1 MWQYADGNK
10 HIVFLYIF
18 LSVMASV
25 VDLFPP
31 FFLGRFLNEIQNNG
45 IVSSNINYLSLQ
57 LFAIF
62 IIPILF
68 WAFHGPS
75 RILEMGVAY
84 KIDRNFKKYLLKCV
98 MSLGLSW
105 HGNRDSGDTIDKVN
119 KASDGLFS
127 FSSKI
132 FQVISVIIRAVGT
145 TIILISFNL
154 TVGFLAIGILIG
166 ALTIIFAFD
175 KNLIPKY
182 KKINNL
188 DNKMS
193 AKVFDVI
200 SNITTVKVLNIEKPV
215 QESLNKSF
223 GSSFSIFQNI
233 RIISELKWFTG
244 SLLFRILV
252 LVPFSY
258 YIYTIYR
265 NNLAFQIGTISSLY
279 LYLSNLDNVFYTF
292 AGNYEEMVVNKSR
305 VLNAEA
311 IEKDY
316 EQLEKII
323 KPKVDNWTKI
333 EIKNLVFK
341 YQDHTSSENNIKN
354 IDFNFQM
361 GEKVAL
367 IGESGSGK
375 STFLKILHGL
385 YPNSSAKLFVHKEN
399 ALTEMET
406 NFANIDLHTTLVPQE
421 PEVFSASIK
430 ENITLLLDF
439 TDKEI
444 KKATDMAEFT
454 NVLGLLPHGI
464 DSVINEKGVNLS
476 GGQKQRLALTRAL
489 LFSQDKNIL
498 LLDESTSSVDPEN
511 EVKIY
516 QNIFKNFENKTIL
529 ATIHKMNL
537 LKYFDRIVIFSN
549 GEIIDESTF
558 ADLLVRNQKF
568 KNDWEV
574 YIKNQKN

>member
-1 MWQYADGNK
+1 
-10 HIVFLYIF
+10 
-18 LSVMASV
+18 
-25 VDLFPP
+25 
-31 FFLGRFLNEIQNNG
+31 
-45 IVSSNINYLSLQ
+45 
-57 LFAIF
+57 
-62 IIPILF
+62 
-68 WAFHGPS
+68 
-75 RILEMGVAY
+75 
-84 KIDRNFKKYLLKCV
+84 
-98 MSLGLSW
+98 
-105 HGNRDSGDTIDKVN
+105 
-119 KASDGLFS
+119 
-127 FSSKI
+127 
-132 FQVISVIIRAVGT
+132 
-145 TIILISFNL
+145 
-154 TVGFLAIGILIG
+154 
-166 ALTIIFAFD
+166 
-175 KNLIPKY
+175 
-182 KKINNL
+182 
-188 DNKMS
+188 MS